1 MGATTSSHDA
11 RSVCD
16 LLIVGGRILD
26 LRAKSGVLDGAAI
39 AIRDGVIVA
48 VGDRVELE
56 DAWMPA
62 RRIDAAGRVIAP
74 GFVEAHV
81 HLAAYLGAGR
91 PYQRST
97 GPGLF
102 CGGGR
107 VEVVLPMVARMCSMP
122 VPAELVAAV
131 VRPVLAAMLRAGITG
146 VVDAGSCGIDGLVT
160 AATEV
165 GIRAAIGPSLADL
178 WHDEHGVLVRQADP
192 DVLLAEARDAIGR
205 HDGAGGGRI
214 RAVVSAVE
222 TMACSDE
229 LLAGIAELTAQHAIP
244 THVHTHISQATVAA
258 HQAAFG
264 RTPTQRLV
272 DTGMLSPRC
281 TAMHAGFLTDEDIV
295 FAETGVT
302 VNHNPIGNAM
312 LGFGTTAGRS
322 VPRLLAAGVP
332 IVLGS
337 DYAPDTVSTPFQTIR
352 AALMLQRDLA
362 ASDDALT
369 LEQALR
375 MATQAGP
382 GLGRSGQLGQVA
394 AGQLADLLLVDTTG
408 LHHLGSDHPVPAL
421 ALHAHA
427 GDVSTVIVDGRVV
440 VEQGQLIDIDEAA
453 LATQAYHALTTL
465 ASHT

>member
-1 MGATTSSHDA
+1 MAPSRTA
-11 RSVCD
+11 RVGCD

-26 LRAKSGVLDGAAI
+26 LSTESAVIDGAAI

-56 DAWMPA
+56 DAWTPA
-62 RRIDAAGRVIAP
+62 RRIDAAGHVIAP
-74 GFVEAHV
+74 GFVEAHA

-97 GPGLF
+97 GPGPF

-107 VEVVLPMVARMCSMP
+107 VEVVLPMVARMCAMR
-122 VPAELVAAV
+122 VPPDLVAAV
-131 VRPVLAAMLRAGITG
+131 VRPVLAAMLRVGITG
-146 VVDAGSCGIDGLVT
+146 VVDAGSCGVDGLVT

-178 WHDEHGVLVRQADP
+178 WHDEHGELVRQADP
-192 DVLLAEARDAIGR
+192 EVLLAEARDAVGR

-229 LLAGIAELTAQHAIP
+229 LLAGIADLSAERDIP

-264 RTPTQRLV
+264 RTPTERLV
-272 DTGMLSPRC
+272 ESGMLRPRC
-281 TAMHAGFLTDEDIV
+281 TAMHAGFLTDEDVAV

-312 LGFGTTAGRS
+312 LGFGSTAGRS

-337 DYAPDTVSTPFQTIR
+337 DYAPEAVSAPFHTLR

-362 ASDDALT
+362 AHDDALT

-375 MATQAGP
+375 MVTQAGP
-382 GLGRSGQLGQVA
+382 SLGRPGQLGQVA
-394 AGQLADLLLVDTTG
+394 VGQLADLVLVDTTG

-421 ALHAHA
+421 ALRARA
-427 GDVSTVIVDGRVV
+427 DDVSTVIVDGRVV
-440 VEQGQLIDIDEAA
+440 VEHGQLIDIDAAA
-453 LATQAYHALTTL
+453 LANEARHALTTL
-465 ASHT
+465 ASHS